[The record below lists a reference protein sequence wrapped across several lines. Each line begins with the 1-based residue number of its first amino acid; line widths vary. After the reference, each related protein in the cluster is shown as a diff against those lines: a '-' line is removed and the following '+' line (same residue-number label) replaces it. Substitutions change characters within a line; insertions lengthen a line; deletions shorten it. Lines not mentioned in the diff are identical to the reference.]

1 MKRLRALVAG
11 VSLLAAPASLLAQ
24 EGGSRSPLSRADVSG
39 TVGWV
44 HVNKSEFTDYNDWRS
59 QAGFGLSAG
68 WYWTDH
74 HVTRVS
80 ATGTTTATLYAPVT
94 IVVNNLPVFVSTR
107 RSFST
112 RRLGIVQQY
121 QFGRNEWV
129 HPYVGVGADVVR
141 RSSSLDRPTQSRTV
155 FLQNRSVPVDI
166 PAATERKTMVF
177 AQAVLKTGL
186 KMYIGEKTFFNT
198 ELKFGV
204 RRDVDHLVWKMGMG
218 FDF

>member
-1 MKRLRALVAG
+1 MRVLLAVLICGITPAWAAAQAG
-11 VSLLAAPASLLAQ
+11 VSLPANDAIISIGWAGADHHVQDQRRWQGNLLI
-24 EGGSRSPLSRADVSG
+24 GVSG
-39 TVGWV
+39 G
-44 HVNKSEFTDYNDWRS
+44 H
-59 QAGFGLSAG
+59 
-68 WYWTDH
+68 YWTDH
-74 HVTRVS
+74 LKTEVEASWNSPRKHEVYENIERQGGYT
-80 ATGTTTATLYAPVT
+80 YALSDYRAFDLRAGVAQ
-94 IVVNNLPVFVSTR
+94 L
-107 RSFST
+107 
-112 RRLGIVQQY
+112 Y

-129 HPYVGVGADVVR
+129 HPYVGVGADMVR
-141 RSSSLDRPTQSRTV
+141 RASSLERATQSRTI
-155 FLQNRSVPVDI
+155 FLQNRSVSVDI